1 MDEFESEQVYHREL
15 EGERSMRKAGVVF
28 AVAVAMLGAS
38 QTSRAQNDFMSVCRT
53 TGSEKSCLCMQGQI
67 PPDKMPGAI
76 AAMRK
81 SNAAMSQGGT
91 PLDPSQLPPAE
102 MAGLQA
108 VVLAQANCM

>member
-1 MDEFESEQVYHREL
+1 
-15 EGERSMRKAGVVF
+15 MRKVVVVF
-28 AVAVAMLGAS
+28 ATVALMLGAS

-76 AAMRK
+76 AAMRR
-81 SNAAMSQGGT
+81 SNAAMNQGGT

-102 MAGLQA
+102 MQGLQA